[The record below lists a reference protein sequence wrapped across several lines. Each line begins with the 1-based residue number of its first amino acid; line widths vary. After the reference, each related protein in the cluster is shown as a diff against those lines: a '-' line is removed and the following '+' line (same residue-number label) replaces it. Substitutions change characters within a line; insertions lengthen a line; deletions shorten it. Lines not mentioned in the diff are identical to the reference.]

1 MNAAVETE
9 TDYVD
14 PIVIGQLRDVVAGR
28 LNVGGVFYD
37 PASRTLLAEAQ
48 RVVKDGDTAQVVVRN
63 GIATAVTVEN
73 PDVVRGVLDGI
84 RDDAVTVGGRRL
96 VVAARLSG
104 DDFAEMLGRL
114 VEARIEGRR
123 VVTVRELVARYA
135 DEVAAAPEQKSRGLV
150 DALEAEAARLDA
162 MDGRR

>member
-63 GIATAVTVEN
+63 GIATG
-73 PDVVRGVLDGI
+73 P
-84 RDDAVTVGGRRL
+84 
-96 VVAARLSG
+96 AARE
-104 DDFAEMLGRL
+104 FR
-114 VEARIEGRR
+114 
-123 VVTVRELVARYA
+123 
-135 DEVAAAPEQKSRGLV
+135 
-150 DALEAEAARLDA
+150 EAENAF
-162 MDGRR
+162 